1 MLKRL
6 NLEVHMNIIIVLLSL
21 GSLII
26 SSLLAVF
33 AHRIFKKS
41 KNIKPIYMLLSGA
54 FIATFIIML
63 YVDYKPSVHGNNTTL
78 FLALFHSIQV
88 MLLGYDFE
96 FLYESIN
103 IAAKYSSMVYFYI
116 SVLFF
121 LTPIYTFGFVLS
133 FFESITSYLKYL
145 LHWNADIYILS
156 DLSEKSLV
164 LAKSIRLK
172 FPKSVI
178 AFMNVFSDS
187 SDEIFDLTEE
197 SKKIRALHFKKD
209 LTDIGLK
216 FHSAN
221 TKATFFAINE
231 NESTNLEKSL
241 EIINNFNKRTNT
253 ELYVFSTSQE
263 GQLLLDS
270 VENGSIK
277 VRRINEDR
285 SMAYSLIS
293 NKLIT
298 EHYTEKD
305 DKKIIS
311 TLIVGFGGY
320 GSELTKAL
328 LWCGQLPDYELEL
341 NIIDKS
347 PIAESCFQA
356 ECPEIMLLNNNT
368 EFGESKYSLNFYNDI
383 DVNTYK
389 FIETISNLS
398 NTSVVYVS
406 LGNDELNIE
415 TAIKI
420 RIIFE
425 RIGLYPI
432 IRAIVYSDI
441 KCQMLNKSALVN
453 HQGESYDIEII
464 GDINDRFSID
474 TIINEKLETLA
485 LECHLRWSNSPEEVE
500 KATIQFNEYEYFR
513 NSSIAT
519 AIHEKYRKLA
529 NLPTEI
535 ASIAEHM
542 RWNTYMRTEGFVFS
556 GSCNKQTR
564 NDRAKMHHNLHRY
577 GLLNDEDINKDRR
590 IVSQK

>member
-1 MLKRL
+1 
-6 NLEVHMNIIIVLLSL
+6 MNIVILLLSS

-26 SSLLAVF
+26 SLLLAIF

-41 KNIKPIYMLLSGA
+41 KNIKPIYILLSGA
-54 FIATFIIML
+54 FIATLIIML
-63 YVDYKPSVHGNNTTL
+63 YVDYKPAIHGNNTTL
-78 FLALFHSIQV
+78 FLALLHSIQV
-88 MLLGYDFE
+88 MLLGYDFDL
-96 FLYESIN
+96 LYESIN
-103 IAAKYSSMVYFYI
+103 IAAKYSGLTYFYI

-121 LTPIYTFGFVLS
+121 LSPVYTFGFVLS

-145 LHWNADIYILS
+145 LHWNTDVYILS
-156 DLSEKSLV
+156 DLSEKSFV
-164 LAKSIRLK
+164 LAKSIREK

-178 AFMNVFSDS
+178 SFMTVFPDS
-187 SDEIFDLTEE
+187 SEENFDLIEK
-197 SKKIRALHFKKD
+197 SKKIGALHFKKD
-209 LTDIGLK
+209 ITDIRLK
-216 FHSAN
+216 FHSTN

-231 NESTNLEKSL
+231 NEPTNLETSL
-241 EIINNFNKRTNT
+241 KIINKFNKRKNT

-270 VENGSIK
+270 VEKGSIK

-285 SMAYSLIS
+285 SMAYSLIN

-298 EHYTEKD
+298 EHYTEKNN
-305 DKKIIS
+305 KKIIS

-347 PIAESCFQA
+347 PVAESRFQA
-356 ECPEIMLLNNNT
+356 GCPEIMLLNNNT
-368 EFGESKYSLNFYNDI
+368 EFGESRYSLNFYNDT

-432 IRAIVYSDI
+432 IRAIVYSNI
-441 KCQMLNKSALVN
+441 KCQILSKSALVN
-453 HQGESYDIEII
+453 HQGESYNIEII
-464 GDINDRFSID
+464 GDVNDRFSFD
-474 TIINEKLETLA
+474 TIINEELETLA
-485 LECHLRWSNSPEEVE
+485 LDCHLRWSNSPEEIE
-500 KATIQFNEYEYFR
+500 TATKQFNEFEYFR

-519 AIHEKYRKLA
+519 AIHEKYRNLAKL
-529 NLPTEI
+529 PEDI

-542 RWNTYMRTEGFVFS
+542 RWNAYMRTEGFIFS
-556 GSCNKQTR
+556 GSCDKKTR
-564 NDRAKMHHNLHRY
+564 NDRAKMHNNLHRF
-577 GLLNDEDINKDRR
+577 GLLDDESINKDRR
-590 IVSQK
+590 IVSKK